1 MQHVIRQGKDD
12 GLLNAE
18 REEFEWLAENMAD
31 LLGGTKDA
39 NNSTLV
45 QICFGPNSILQSR
58 KFTPGG
64 LMANAPKT
72 SMATMESDR
81 MNAFF
86 RLGML
91 GLVATLALSGCFE
104 ETDEDYTLPR
114 QKYVAMGNSLTAG
127 YQSGG
132 LGEQFQENSY
142 PKLLAEAMGVND
154 FEQPL
159 IERPGI
165 GSTTDSLGRPQGP
178 LSFDLGSQSLRAPT
192 LTKAP
197 TDMLLRKTLPKP
209 YGNLGVPGAL
219 TADVLGAYSAKTAY
233 SYKALGTANPYF
245 DIVLRG
251 ESLMNAASMLQQAI
265 AQNPEIITL
274 EIGNNDVLGGVTSGT
289 IVLGVTVTPPP
300 VFAGL
305 MKTIVDS
312 LLKSTEATV
321 FIGNIPKPTLT
332 PYVTAIPTFILDPK
346 TFTPVLD
353 SSVSPPRTIPL
364 LTEEADVKRV
374 LVSAF
379 FRIMSGEGIPTAL
392 GGTGKPLP
400 ARYTLTAVEEA
411 TADSVVVEYN
421 AAIDALVTANRSR
434 TAVVDINQLL
444 QDLNDNKISGL
455 SAQHP
460 LLQLLMR
467 STGSTPAS
475 PSAFSYDGIHPNAQG
490 YRMMASAFLSVIN
503 VKLNTQYALK

>member
-1 MQHVIRQGKDD
+1 MASSRLTTPFRV
-12 GLLNAE
+12 
-18 REEFEWLAENMAD
+18 LALCMP
-31 LLGGTKDA
+31 TV
-39 NNSTLV
+39 LV
-45 QICFGPNSILQSR
+45 
-58 KFTPGG
+58 
-64 LMANAPKT
+64 
-72 SMATMESDR
+72 
-81 MNAFF
+81 
-86 RLGML
+86 
-91 GLVATLALSGCFE
+91 LSGCFE
-104 ETDEDYTLPR
+104 DADEDYTLPR
-114 QKYVAMGNSLTAG
+114 KKYVAMGNSLTSG

-132 LGEQFQENSY
+132 LGVQFQEDSY
-142 PKLLAEAMGVND
+142 PNLLAQAMGVTD

-165 GSTTDSLGRPQGP
+165 GSSTDSAGRVQGP
-178 LSFDLGSQSLRAPT
+178 LVFNFGTGGLAPAT

-197 TDMLLRKTLPKP
+197 TDMLMRKTLPKP
-209 YGNLGVPGAL
+209 YGNLGVPGAV
-219 TADVLGAYSAKTAY
+219 TADVLGAWSATTAY
-233 SYKALGTANPYF
+233 SYKAAKSPNPYF

-251 ESLMNAASMLQQAI
+251 ETLMNGASMLQQAI

-305 MKTIVDS
+305 MQTIVDS

-332 PYVTAIPTFILDPK
+332 PYVTAIPTFILDPR

-353 SSVSPPRTIPL
+353 TSVTPPRTIPL
-364 LTEEADVKRV
+364 LTEEVEVKRV

-379 FRIMSGEGIPTAL
+379 SRILAGDGIPTSL

-400 ARYTLTAVEEA
+400 ARLTLTAVEEA

-421 AAIDALVTANRSR
+421 KAIDAIIAAKASR
-434 TAVVDINQLL
+434 TALVDINKLL
-444 QDLNDNKISGL
+444 QDLNDGKITGL

-460 LLQLLMR
+460 YLQILTGTA
-467 STGSTPAS
+467 ST
-475 PSAFSYDGIHPNAQG
+475 PSAFSYDGIHPNGPG
-490 YRMMASAFLSVIN
+490 YKMIAGAFLSVIN
-503 VKLNTQYALK
+503 AKLKTQYALK